1 MPLRIF
7 RLQRNKAPV
16 IVCVAISLL
25 FVYICSLRSF
35 FLVLIVDD
43 IVDKK
48 PSEKTLRQLERA
60 IVPPN
65 GQLTC
70 QAICRNVPPVSERM
84 EQNLAQVGD
93 VKVRVEL
100 ESSESTHIRHIS
112 PTLQGGAWAYRS
124 HAANSSWHCERSYD
138 AGVAIVIGCKNRWEQ
153 LNVMLHYLIPLLQ
166 KQRLCFRIFVVEQ
179 LNPSLYNRGAIFNVG
194 FLEAAKH
201 FRFRCVIFHDVDL
214 APINDLNP
222 YGCDSLTENIVVHLG
237 VGLDNRSFKLN
248 YPSLVGG
255 VLKFSTPNFI
265 RVNGFSNRY
274 WGWGQEDDD
283 MGARILVRGLHY
295 IHVPISV
302 ARYHAIPHD
311 PAPKDRVVDHLP
323 LLKSAKARI
332 STDGLNSLNYSIVD
346 VKHTLYYT
354 HISVDVDRSS

>member
-1 MPLRIF
+1 MLLRIS
-7 RLQRNKAPV
+7 RLPGNKVPV

-25 FVYICSLRSF
+25 FVYIWSLRYF

-48 PSEKTLRQLERA
+48 QSEKSLRQLERA

-70 QAICRNVPPVSERM
+70 QAICRIVPSVSHMMERK
-84 EQNLAQVGD
+84 LVQVGD
-93 VKVRVEL
+93 VNVRAEL
-100 ESSESTHIRHIS
+100 ESSESTLIRHIS
-112 PTLQGGAWAYRS
+112 PMLQGGAWAYRS
-124 HAANSSWHCERSYD
+124 RAPNSSRHCERSYD
-138 AGVAIVIGCKNRWEQ
+138 AGVAIVIACKNRWKQ

-179 LNPSLYNRGAIFNVG
+179 LNPSVFNKGSMLNVG
-194 FLEAAKH
+194 FVEAAKH

-237 VGLDNRSFKLN
+237 VGLDNRSFKLR

-255 VLKFSTPNFI
+255 VLKFSTLNFV

-283 MGARILVRGLHY
+283 MEARIRARGLDY
-295 IHVPISV
+295 IHVPISL
-302 ARYHAIPHD
+302 ARYHAVPHD
-311 PAPKDRVVDHLP
+311 PAPKDHVNDHLQ

-354 HISVDVDRSS
+354 YILVDVGRCN

>member
-1 MPLRIF
+1 MLLRNF
-7 RLQRNKAPV
+7 RLQRNRAPV
-16 IVCVAISLL
+16 VVCVAITLFLCFLSLHSL
-25 FVYICSLRSF
+25 FLALFMDETVYQQQ
-35 FLVLIVDD
+35 
-43 IVDKK
+43 
-48 PSEKTLRQLERA
+48 SEETLRQMERA
-60 IVPPN
+60 ILRPN

-70 QAICRNVPPVSERM
+70 QKICRIVPPVSHRM
-84 EQNLAQVGD
+84 EEKLVQVGD
-93 VKVRVEL
+93 VGVRVEL
-100 ESSESTHIRHIS
+100 ESRESTLIRHIS

-124 HAANSSWHCERSYD
+124 RAPNSSRHCERTYD
-138 AGVAIVIGCKNRWEQ
+138 AGVAIVIACKNRWKQ

-166 KQRLCFRIFVVEQ
+166 KQRFCFRIFVVEQ
-179 LNPSLYNRGAIFNVG
+179 LNPSVFNKGAILNVG
-194 FLEAAKH
+194 FVEAAKH

-237 VGLDNRSFKLN
+237 VGIDNRSFKLL

-255 VLKFSTPNFI
+255 VLKFSTLNFI

-283 MGARILVRGLHY
+283 MATRIHARGLDY

-302 ARYHAIPHD
+302 ARYHAVPHD
-311 PAPKDRVVDHLP
+311 PEPKDYVYDHWT

-346 VKHTLYYT
+346 VKHTFYYT
-354 HISVDVDRSS
+354 YILVDVGRCS